1 MNQSYLYTGKMLEN
15 ILKEIYRVKFGSS
28 FAREVSKQEEIFIA
42 FLLMDFYGLPNPVK
56 LLAIEY
62 IPLMMESFHRWHKS
76 LGMEKSP
83 LEWLRCC

>member
-1 MNQSYLYTGKMLEN
+1 MLEDF
-15 ILKEIYRVKFGSS
+15 LREIYRVKFGSN
-28 FAREVSKQEEIFIA
+28 FAKEVSKREEIFVA

-62 IPLMMESFHRWHKS
+62 MPLVMESFHRWHKS
-76 LGMEKSP
+76 AGMEKSP